1 MPANLL
7 QFSLFR
13 DADGSQQADELP
25 QRRPP
30 TDAALSD
37 EDART
42 AALDI
47 HRSWIV
53 EAPAGSGKTGLL
65 IQRFLRLLAESDIT
79 SPAEILAITF
89 TRKAAQE
96 LRNRVLEQL
105 TAAAGDAPLTSAASA
120 FDQRSRSLAEAV
132 LRRDR
137 ILGWHLLEGPPQ
149 LNIRTID
156 SFCGELARSMPVL
169 AGGVGQRQPVDDA
182 SSFYEEAAERVLR
195 DLGGPDAVLDEA
207 LRCLLLHRDAR
218 VADCI
223 ALIAGMLAAR
233 EQWGELVP
241 LAASELTEERLNG
254 PLRRQ
259 LEETLELIVS
269 EGLSRAGA
277 SLPTGWLADL
287 SAFAARMSAEP
298 RYKGLPSPLGIFA
311 GQPALAGTQ
320 SSDHERWLTLV
331 NMVLTKDGVP
341 RAGLNSNL
349 LGFEL
354 PKTAKPE
361 LQELI
366 ARLKAADEIGSGS
379 INALCSLRDLPA
391 TTLSEDAWAVLKAAF
406 HVLRRA
412 LVELEIL
419 FAAKGVCD
427 FTSLSLTARH
437 LMGADLIAPA
447 DIQQPGIRLQ
457 HLLVDE
463 MQDTSVGQYQ
473 LFEMLTRSWDGF
485 SQTVFLVGDPKQS
498 IYAFR
503 QARVERFLRTQRAE
517 RLGDVPLGALRL
529 TANFRSQAEL
539 VHAFNRAFASI
550 LPSPGKLATAASNSI
565 QTVEV
570 PFTAAVPVRLPSL
583 SPAFHWHTRISDPDI
598 SAAFGKSATE
608 SDGEADARSIRLT
621 IEAFLDRWP
630 VTAADDAGSRLPR
643 VAVLARNRA
652 HLGPVITE
660 LKRPHGKGALRFRAV
675 EVEVLDERPEV
686 LDLLALTRALL
697 HPGDRVAWLAI
708 LRSPVCGL
716 SLADLLALTGEG
728 PSAESTATV
737 AHLVRQRHEH
747 LSLDGQ
753 HLLERTWPI
762 LQSALDTLGS
772 SSLPTHVE
780 RTWRSLGADTLLDAN
795 SLANARRFLLLLN
808 ELESNQSLDL
818 QNLERRLRKLYAE
831 ASDPDAVVDLM
842 TIHKSKGLEWDLV
855 LVPALERG
863 SGRPDTELLR
873 WFELDTPAGGGSPLL
888 LAPISARGE
897 EGSRLWQWLG
907 RLKTERELAE
917 SKRLLYV
924 ACTRAR
930 EELHL
935 FGTVKL
941 TKTGALEIPKAASL
955 LRAAWP
961 AAVPSFERA
970 LDYLQS
976 AEIVSTD
983 STVQPPPDRKP
994 LAFPSFTVEF
1004 EPSLSLVAAADESAT
1019 TVLSR
1024 PSYEGRPPI
1033 QRLPSGFNPL
1043 ARFCADNGPQLRYP
1057 VASSMRN
1064 AAPFSR
1070 PEGSFAARA
1079 FGNVVHRFLD
1089 LIARKLESGQTL
1101 HALSTD
1107 LLQWSPR
1114 IYHAFRAEGLASAL
1128 CERETARAV
1137 RGLQATLGDPTGSW
1151 LLGPHQAAWTERT
1164 LQFGTENEHGRPPA
1178 LRADRVFLAGAEP
1191 LSRVATHLWIVDF
1204 KTTEQGG
1211 RPEEAFLVS
1220 ERQKYSDQLET
1231 YAHACLA
1238 AERKEHPVV
1247 LALFYP
1253 LLTRMV
1259 YWPFSPKLASEL
1271 VS

>member
-1 MPANLL
+1 M
-7 QFSLFR
+7 QFPLFQ
-13 DADGSQQADELP
+13 DLVKPEQPDELS
-25 QRRPP
+25 PP
-30 TDAALSD
+30 YPAVHAVLSD
-37 EDART
+37 ENARA

-47 HRSWIV
+47 RRSWIV

-65 IQRFLRLLAESDIT
+65 IQRFLRLLGESEIT
-79 SPAEILAITF
+79 SPAEVLAITF

-96 LRNRVLEQL
+96 LRNRVIEQL
-105 TAAAGDAPLTSAASA
+105 SAAVEDAPLSSAASA
-120 FDQRSRSLAEAV
+120 FDHRSRSLAQAV
-132 LRRDR
+132 LQRDR
-137 ILGWHLLEGPPQ
+137 ALGWHLLEGPQ
-149 LNIRTID
+149 HLNIRTID
-156 SFCGELARSMPVL
+156 SFCGELARSTPVL

-182 SSFYEEAAERVLR
+182 SLLYEEAAERVLL
-195 DLGGPDAVLDEA
+195 DLGGPDPVLDEA

-241 LAASELTEERLNG
+241 LAASELTEERLDG
-254 PLRRQ
+254 PVRRQ
-259 LEETLELIVS
+259 LEQTLELIVS
-269 EGLSRAGA
+269 EGLSRAEA
-277 SLPTGWLADL
+277 SLPAGWLADL
-287 SAFAARMSAEP
+287 SAFAARVSAEP
-298 RYKGLPSPLGIFA
+298 GSRSQPSPLGPCA
-311 GQPALAGTQ
+311 GLPAPPGTQ
-320 SSDHERWLTLV
+320 AADHERWLILV
-331 NMVLTKDGVP
+331 NLVLTKEGAP

-361 LQELI
+361 LQQLI
-366 ARLKAADEIGSGS
+366 ARLRATDELGSGS
-379 INALCSLRDLPA
+379 VDALCSLRDLPA
-391 TTLSEDAWAVLKAAF
+391 TTLSEDAWVVLKAAF

-419 FAAKGVCD
+419 FAANGVCD
-427 FTSLSLTARH
+427 FTSLSLTARQ
-437 LMGADLIAPA
+437 LLDADLNPSA
-447 DIQQPGIRLQ
+447 DFQQPGLRLQ

-473 LFEMLTRSWDGF
+473 LFERLTRSWDGF

-539 VHAFNRAFASI
+539 VHAFNHAFSSI
-550 LPSPGKLATAASNSI
+550 LPPPEELAATAGNAI

-570 PFTAAVPVRLPSL
+570 PFTAAVPVRSAAG
-583 SPAFHWHTRISDPDI
+583 SPALHWHARISDPDF
-598 SAAFGKSATE
+598 SAASSE
-608 SDGEADARSIRLT
+608 SSSETAAEADARSMRLS
-621 IEAFLDRWP
+621 IEAFLERWQRNN
-630 VTAADDAGSRLPR
+630 TGDSRSRPPR
-643 VAVLARNRA
+643 IAVLARNRA
-652 HLGPVITE
+652 HLGPAITE
-660 LKRPHGKGALRFRAV
+660 LKRNHGKGPLRFRAV
-675 EVEVLDERPEV
+675 EVEVLNERPEV
-686 LDLLALTRALL
+686 LDLMALTRALL

-716 SLADLLALTGEG
+716 SLADLLTLTGEG
-728 PSAESTATV
+728 PDAETTATV
-737 AHLVRQRHEH
+737 AHLVRQRHGS
-747 LSLDGQ
+747 LSVEGQ
-753 HLLERTWPI
+753 RLLERAWPI
-762 LQSALDTLGS
+762 LQSALDTLGT

-780 RTWRSLGADTLLDAN
+780 RTWRSLGADAILDAN
-795 SLANARRFLLLLN
+795 SLANARRFLLLLHD
-808 ELESNQSLDL
+808 LEASQSLDL
-818 QNLERRLRKLYAE
+818 GNLERRLRKLYAE
-831 ASDPDAVVDLM
+831 DSDPAAVVELM

-873 WFELDTPAGGGSPLL
+873 WFELDVADGGGSSIL
-888 LAPISARGE
+888 LAPISAKGE
-897 EGSRLWQWLG
+897 EGSRLWRWLG
-907 RLKTERELAE
+907 RLKIERELAE

-941 TKTGALEIPKAASL
+941 TKTGALQTPVSASL

-961 AAVPSFERA
+961 AAMPAFQRA
-970 LDYLQS
+970 LEDFHADTTAS
-976 AEIVSTD
+976 PDNIVQT
-983 STVQPPPDRKP
+983 QPDGSL
-994 LAFPSFTVEF
+994 LAFPSPEVEF
-1004 EPSLSLVAAADESAT
+1004 MPPLSLAAAADGPAVAT
-1019 TVLSR
+1019 QDPLRSTTR
-1024 PSYEGRPPI
+1024 ARQPI
-1033 QRLPSGFNPL
+1033 ERLPSGWDPL
-1043 ARFCADNGPQLRYP
+1043 ARFHADNGPHLSYP
-1057 VASSMRN
+1057 PASSMRS

-1089 LIARKLESGQTL
+1089 LIARKLEAGETL
-1101 HALSTD
+1101 DALSAD
-1107 LLQWSPR
+1107 LPQWSHR
-1114 IYHAFRAEGLASAL
+1114 IYQAFRAEGLASSL

-1137 RGLQATLGDPTGSW
+1137 RGLRATIGDSTGSW
-1151 LLGPHQAAWTERT
+1151 LLAPHQAAWTERT
-1164 LQFGTENEHGRPPA
+1164 LQFGTGDAQGGPPA

-1191 LSRVATHLWIVDF
+1191 LSRAATHLWIVDF

-1211 RPEEAFLVS
+1211 RLDEAFFAG
-1220 ERQKYSDQLET
+1220 ERQKYTDQLQT

-1238 AERKEHPVV
+1238 AGEAEHSVV

-1259 YWPFSPKLASEL
+1259 YWPFSPKVASE
-1271 VS
+1271 VG